1 MLPPPDYMPA
11 LITPF
16 TRGGEIDTRAHTTNL
31 RLLAAAGI
39 DGFVIGGSNGEGP
52 YLEPGERFRLV
63 KAGRRRKSH
72 FMIGI
77 AAESTRVAL
86 HQVEEAI
93 EGGADSILV
102 MTPTTLTRGRDEAV
116 LRFYKTIADTS
127 TAPVFLYSV
136 PSVTGYNLPLELVWR
151 LSRHDNIVG
160 MKDSE
165 RRRGSA
171 PIDHRRVA
179 FGLSPLLRVVP
190 GPYRGDGNRLSRGHH
205 RVRQLRPRAGAS
217 DSGRSQGRSRQGEK
231 AAEATQRHQL
241 RCRGS
246 RGAWRQGGRQ
256 GGGSRSGTPKG
267 TSDQALPGRR
277 DLHRQA
283 DLIRAE
289 DRAQLN
295 QTGGLYHSRP
305 NHQGVTACPS
315 FSVTSGRRKSQPL

>member
-31 RLLAAAGI
+31 RLLVGAGI

-72 FMIGI
+72 FMVGI

-86 HQVEEAI
+86 NQLEEAI

-127 TAPVFLYSV
+127 MAPVFLYSV
-136 PSVTGYNLPLELVWR
+136 PSVTGYSLPLELVWR

-160 MKDSE
+160 MKDSSGDVV
-165 RRRGSA
+165 RLQSIIDASPSDFLLYSGSSRA
-171 PIDHRRVA
+171 LTAAMAVGCHGAITGSGNYVPELVLQTLATAKTDTVKARKLQKR
-179 FGLSPLLRVVP
+179 LSAISADVEAHGVP
-190 GPYRGDGNRLSRGHH
+190 GVKAAAKAAGLDPGHPREPLTRLSRG
-205 RVRQLRPRAGAS
+205 
-217 DSGRSQGRSRQGEK
+217 
-231 AAEATQRHQL
+231 AE
-241 RCRGS
+241 
-246 RGAWRQGGRQ
+246 
-256 GGGSRSGTPKG
+256 
-267 TSDQALPGRR
+267 TSIAK
-277 DLHRQA
+277 
-283 DLIRAE
+283 LI
-289 DRAQLN
+289 
-295 QTGGLYHSRP
+295 
-305 NHQGVTACPS
+305 
-315 FSVTSGRRKSQPL
+315 